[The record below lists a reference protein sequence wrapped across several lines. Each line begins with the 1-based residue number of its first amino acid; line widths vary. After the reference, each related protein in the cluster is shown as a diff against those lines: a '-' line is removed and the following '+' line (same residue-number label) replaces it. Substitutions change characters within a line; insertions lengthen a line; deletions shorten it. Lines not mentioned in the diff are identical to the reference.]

1 MSEGG
6 EEEEPSLKGGIRIS
20 KSTAP
25 TIAVLVV
32 DDDDNVRRLL
42 AAYLAAEGY
51 AVREASDG
59 VSAVREV
66 RADPPHLVVLDL
78 MLPGMD
84 GLDAARQIKEAGNVP
99 VLMLTARGEEE
110 DVLHGFEAGA
120 DDYLTKPFSPKI
132 LMARVRAIL
141 NRAGVKE
148 AAEEDSL
155 EIGGLR
161 IDLGGRRVEAEG
173 SEVELTALEFDILHT
188 LAQHPGWVYSRQQL
202 LEEVWGYDYLGES
215 RVVDVHVANL
225 RKKIGDSST
234 DPRHIQTVRGVGYKL
249 KP

>member
-1 MSEGG
+1 M
-6 EEEEPSLKGGIRIS
+6 
-20 KSTAP
+20 
-25 TIAVLVV
+25 LVV

-84 GLDAARQIKEAGNVP
+84 GLDAARQIKEAGGVP

-132 LMARVRAIL
+132 LVARVRAIL

-234 DPRHIQTVRGVGYKL
+234 EPRHIQTVRGVGYKL